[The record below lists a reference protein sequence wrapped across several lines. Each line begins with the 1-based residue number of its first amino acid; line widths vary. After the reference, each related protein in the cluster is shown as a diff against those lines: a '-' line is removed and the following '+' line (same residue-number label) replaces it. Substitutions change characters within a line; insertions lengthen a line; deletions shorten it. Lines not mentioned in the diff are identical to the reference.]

1 MGCWINVWVERNATC
16 YLARKRLSFFL
27 FRVMMMLKKIAYEM
41 ERTRSKFSCFLNVPV
56 KRHVWVFWHL
66 PVIYLKHVCDC
77 DRALYAYGEH
87 VLIHNNTWFSF
98 IALLSKLKL
107 LSNFLILSRGM
118 IFRVIILNLV
128 SFKYIRIFWCIN
140 Y

>member
-56 KRHVWVFWHL
+56 KRHGWMFWHL
-66 PVIYLKHVCDC
+66 PAIYLKNVCDC
-77 DRALYAYGEH
+77 DRALCVYGEH

-98 IALLSKLKL
+98 IALLIIWNDCLTFPFIHEVWYFELWIWSY
-107 LSNFLILSRGM
+107 SNIWEYFD
-118 IFRVIILNLV
+118 V
-128 SFKYIRIFWCIN
+128 
-140 Y
+140 